1 MVASHEYDVRMPPP
15 WSIVTD
21 SRPATD
27 PANDTRP
34 AAAARTGTP
43 GSASRSTP
51 QCPANRPSGANP
63 ATIGPGTGRT
73 RTLQPEGGTRSAA
86 RTTRTICSP
95 RLPQPDRT
103 VSAGCDGFQGRVAS
117 GGASCRGIIAPD
129 ETEFAGGRR
138 TIPAHHEA
146 ISTAQTAAAA
156 IADKKGLDVS
166 LLDVSDLVVV
176 TDLFLIATGTSTRH
190 VKTLVEEVEYA
201 LKSSHERKPF
211 RREGQ
216 EYGHWVLL
224 DYGDVIVHV
233 FDQETR
239 DYYELERL
247 WGDAPRLEVETA
259 VA

>member
-1 MVASHEYDVRMPPP
+1 MS
-15 WSIVTD
+15 
-21 SRPATD
+21 
-27 PANDTRP
+27 
-34 AAAARTGTP
+34 
-43 GSASRSTP
+43 
-51 QCPANRPSGANP
+51 
-63 ATIGPGTGRT
+63 
-73 RTLQPEGGTRSAA
+73 
-86 RTTRTICSP
+86 SP
-95 RLPQPDRT
+95 R
-103 VSAGCDGFQGRVAS
+103 CGRS
-117 GGASCRGIIAPD
+117 RGIIAPD
-129 ETEFAGGRR
+129 ETEFAGGRS

-146 ISTAQTAAAA
+146 IDTARTAAAA

-190 VKTLVEEVEYA
+190 VKTLVDEVEYA
-201 LKSSHERKPF
+201 LKSSQARKPF

-247 WGDAPRLEVETA
+247 WGDAPRLEVQTA